1 MLKWLFRIGLGL
13 LVTKLA
19 EEYMQPARRKSEK
32 RTASRPAAKRRKTA
46 QRLDPSVYFLSS
58 EQSAS

>member
-19 EEYMQPARRKSEK
+19 AEYTQPARRKSDE
-32 RTASRPAAKRRKTA
+32 RTAGRSAAKRRKTA
-46 QRLDPSVYFLSS
+46 
-58 EQSAS
+58 